1 MKIPINKEFS
11 FVNFSLETH
20 SLNGSSPKQSH
31 HCKKKKIDLWS
42 MSKPLLLL
50 ESSKQKITKQTKNN
64 GHLYMDLDI
73 LNRP

>member
-31 HCKKKKIDLWS
+31 HCQKKNWFVINVKTFTATWI
-42 MSKPLLLL
+42 
-50 ESSKQKITKQTKNN
+50 KQTKNN
-64 GHLYMDLDI
+64 KA
-73 LNRP
+73 NQK